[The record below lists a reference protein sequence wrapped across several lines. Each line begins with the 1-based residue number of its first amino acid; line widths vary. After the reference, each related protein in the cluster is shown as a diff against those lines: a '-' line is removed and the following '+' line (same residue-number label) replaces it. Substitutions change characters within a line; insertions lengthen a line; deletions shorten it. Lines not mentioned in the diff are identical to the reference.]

1 MNFDAVVFGA
11 IDNGVL
17 VLGMLLGVEFGDWVL
32 PHKWRSK
39 AAGAAMGGF
48 IGNTISDGLA
58 GISISPTFAL
68 GCVIGC
74 LTPVVVMPWVL
85 KRANGHP
92 R

>member
-1 MNFDAVVFGA
+1 MNYDAIVFGT

-17 VLGMLLGVEFGDWVL
+17 VLGMLLGVEFGDWLL
-32 PHKWRSK
+32 PKSIRSK

-58 GISISPTFAL
+58 GMSVSPSFAL

-74 LTPVVVMPWVL
+74 LIPVVMMPWVL
-85 KRANGHP
+85 KRANGDT

>member
-17 VLGMLLGVEFGDWVL
+17 VLGMLLGVEFGDWLL

-74 LTPVVVMPWVL
+74 LAPVVVMPWVL

>member
-1 MNFDAVVFGA
+1 MNYDAIVFGA

-17 VLGMLLGVEFGDWVL
+17 VLGMLLGVEFGDWLL
-32 PHKWRSK
+32 PKSIRSK

-58 GISISPTFAL
+58 GMSVSPSFAL

-74 LTPVVVMPWVL
+74 LIPVVMMPWVL
-85 KRANGHP
+85 KRANGDT

>member
-1 MNFDAVVFGA
+1 MNEAIAFGA

-17 VLGMLLGVEFGDWVL
+17 VVGMLLGVEFGDWLL
-32 PHKWRSK
+32 PRKWRSK

-48 IGNTISDGLA
+48 LGNTISDGLA
-58 GISISPTFAL
+58 GLSISPIFAL

-74 LTPVVVMPWVL
+74 LAPIVIMPWVL
-85 KRANGHP
+85 KRVNGDP